1 MRTGRFAA
9 RTSSSRFT
17 VPNFWADPK
26 TGIAYQVQVEI
37 PRPVVRNVDGID
49 TIHSAEDLGQIPLK
63 REGDQQVLVTFLK
76 PLDAENSEFAPTR
89 SAISLVKRRARPAT
103 RLILVPP
110 FSTHAEIA
118 ATPAAVGLNIAF
130 GTRR

>member
-1 MRTGRFAA
+1 MKSANCRREFA
-9 RTSSSRFT
+9 TSRQKKHLPPPS
-17 VPNFWADPK
+17 
-26 TGIAYQVQVEI
+26 
-37 PRPVVRNVDGID
+37 
-49 TIHSAEDLGQIPLK
+49 
-63 REGDQQVLVTFLK
+63 GDQQVLVTFLE

-89 SAISLVKRRARPAT
+89 SAISLVKRRAGPAT

-130 GTRR
+130 GTCR